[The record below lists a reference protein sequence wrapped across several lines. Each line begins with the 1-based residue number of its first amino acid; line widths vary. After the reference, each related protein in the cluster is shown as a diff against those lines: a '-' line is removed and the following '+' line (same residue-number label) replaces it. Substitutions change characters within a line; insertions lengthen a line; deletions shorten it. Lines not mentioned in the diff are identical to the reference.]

1 MEYLY
6 EVDYYPAEGL
16 QEALKAAGLTEGG
29 REIRNRLEKGE
40 TVVSDI
46 FLHGGK
52 EPVYVFSIL
61 APAERDGSFTGV
73 FCAYLNADLLLWTS
87 EKQKYDHADNMLLRR
102 GGELILDGSDYV
114 EGLYNLYD
122 DLEEMKIPEAK
133 VELVRDAMQSDETR
147 LVVLKSPRQGEFYML
162 TSPLG
167 YNDWML
173 LSITHSNEVRG
184 YAAPIMKNT
193 VLLVAVLLIFLAL
206 LLGSGWCVYA
216 RQREKILH
224 SQARYELLAEFS
236 DTVLFIYDCAAKN
249 LVFTPN
255 ITSRYQIPK
264 ADVIRPFD
272 GNALLTLLHP
282 QDAEILRDMLKN
294 TDQFEQ
300 NHAKS
305 ITLRFL
311 NREGEYRWMRCQGQL
326 LQDKHGMPLSVV
338 GKLSDVHEMKAK
350 EQELIESSSA
360 DALTGALNRRAAQ
373 ERIEEL
379 LTHVRCG
386 FLFMLDVDDF
396 KKINDSRG
404 HTAGDVLL
412 ARLVEGIRK
421 EFRQE
426 DITGRIGGDEF
437 VIFMPD
443 TGDATVACQKAES
456 LLARLPALGEGM
468 SVSIGIAAF
477 PADGGTYQALYEK
490 ADAAMYQAKKLGKH
504 RYSLFTEDSAG
515 S

>member
-1 MEYLY
+1 M
-6 EVDYYPAEGL
+6 
-16 QEALKAAGLTEGG
+16 
-29 REIRNRLEKGE
+29 
-40 TVVSDI
+40 
-46 FLHGGK
+46 
-52 EPVYVFSIL
+52 
-61 APAERDGSFTGV
+61 
-73 FCAYLNADLLLWTS
+73 
-87 EKQKYDHADNMLLRR
+87 
-102 GGELILDGSDYV
+102 
-114 EGLYNLYD
+114 
-122 DLEEMKIPEAK
+122 
-133 VELVRDAMQSDETR
+133 
-147 LVVLKSPRQGEFYML
+147 
-162 TSPLG
+162 
-167 YNDWML
+167 
-173 LSITHSNEVRG
+173 
-184 YAAPIMKNT
+184 
-193 VLLVAVLLIFLAL
+193 
-206 LLGSGWCVYA
+206 YA

-300 NHAKS
+300 NQAKS

-350 EQELIESSSA
+350 EQELIENSSE

-443 TGDATVACQKAES
+443 TGDAAVACQKAES
-456 LLARLPALGEGM
+456 LLARLAALGEGM

-490 ADAAMYQAKKLGKH
+490 ADAAHVSGKK
-504 RYSLFTEDSAG
+504 AG
-515 S
+515 